1 MTLEKGFG
9 ELTYN
14 FTLNLWQS
22 SETDQ
27 DQMDQIIYSVF

>member
-9 ELTYN
+9 KLTYN